1 VAKLDDDLLAG
12 LAQLARLDLSDA
24 DRDGLRH
31 DLERILGY
39 VDRLAS
45 YDDPD
50 VTPLRH
56 PHLAGASVSP
66 ADLRADEVLAG
77 LPRALLAKLAP
88 AWREERVEVPRTVD
102 QDG

>member
-1 VAKLDDDLLAG
+1 MATLDDDLLAG
-12 LAQLARLDLSDA
+12 LARLARLDLSDA
-24 DRDGLRH
+24 DRDGLRR

-66 ADLRADEVLAG
+66 ADLRADDAIAG
-77 LPRALLAKLAP
+77 LPRARLAELAP